1 MGRVKVVCWGFW
13 GSVDV
18 KFRVWVMMMKMV
30 GCLGYVGRWVRE
42 KRCYG
47 FHIET
52 VEGNGCLHSLFESY
66 FKPFYSCFSPHS
78 HHAWK

>member
-1 MGRVKVVCWGFW
+1 LDGKSQSSLLRILRD
-13 GSVDV
+13 SVDV

-30 GCLGYVGRWVRE
+30 GCLGYVGRWVRK

-52 VEGNGCLHSLFESY
+52 V
-66 FKPFYSCFSPHS
+66 
-78 HHAWK
+78 